1 MSMSSPAIVAMA
13 IDDITAM
20 AINSIPNLPAQTAT
34 RQFVLSR
41 FFVQNPADFL
51 CH

>member
-1 MSMSSPAIVAMA
+1 MNSPAIVGVTIDDVTAMA
-13 IDDITAM
+13 ID
-20 AINSIPNLPAQTAT
+20 SIPNLPIQTAT

-41 FFVQNPADFL
+41 FFVQHPADFL